1 MSDAPLSIWFNAGTT
16 FEKLTDSVRPI
27 PTELFRFQPHD
38 QLQALANT
46 NKQLPGRCT
55 GPPISAASSLAPGS
69 DLKVDN
75 TCSVG
80 EESPTSDDSLAGHI
94 SSEREVALD
103 ESALKKARVDESSI
117 FLFSL
122 ILFPLKKNTQGNFCC
137 FAY

>member
-1 MSDAPLSIWFNAGTT
+1 MLVSLLDVNLPLPKYAISVFVVLSI
-16 FEKLTDSVRPI
+16 
-27 PTELFRFQPHD
+27 
-38 QLQALANT
+38 
-46 NKQLPGRCT
+46 GRCT

-122 ILFPLKKNTQGNFCC
+122 ILFPLKKTLKAIFVVLLTNKAPFQFTLYIFLIFN
-137 FAY
+137 